1 LRRIK
6 EEYSDE
12 FRATIWLASSNHMA
26 MNVDKHT
33 WLTDAQGKSLGL
45 RVDGLTRLGRASD
58 NDIVLED
65 STVSQRHAA
74 ISFDDG
80 RAFLRDLGS
89 SNGTFIEG
97 SRVSGGRLTNGTVI
111 KLGRVA
117 LVYREN
123 VGAYSAAPFLST
135 SPDRARSLASGRTAP
150 SQANFFSAKTGAI
163 LGALFLLGLVGML
176 AGHAL
181 FSPSSS
187 SVGYSGAGTLVDS
200 QSYRLPDASSD
211 FVGSWCGW
219 TRVVTC
225 EPADS
230 CDEEPVPESMGFQS
244 DAGGVVMHYIIQAKP
259 DTDIRDIQVH
269 AMDSRHVRVKY
280 IARRTGSTGLEIIIN
295 ARDEF
300 VSVNPEV
307 VQNTS
312 TVTWNVNGISA
323 RSEEDSTEL
332 RKCTDEFRA
341 AEQKYEEG
349 KNMVDKGEVTGQVP
363 SK

>member
-1 LRRIK
+1 MVQK
-6 EEYSDE
+6 VNKD
-12 FRATIWLASSNHMA
+12 A
-26 MNVDKHT
+26 
-33 WLTDAQGKSLGL
+33 WLTDAQGKSLEL
-45 RVDGLTRLGRASD
+45 RMDGLTRLGRAIE

-65 STVSQRHAA
+65 STVSQRHAV

-80 RAFLRDLGS
+80 RAFLRDLRS
-89 SNGTFIEG
+89 SNGTFIDG
-97 SRVSGGRLTNGTVI
+97 SKVDGGQLTNGSEIKFGRVVFLYRE
-111 KLGRVA
+111 KLGQGSSRPPVPP
-117 LVYREN
+117 LQDQVRTS
-123 VGAYSAAPFLST
+123 GA
-135 SPDRARSLASGRTAP
+135 GGKTAP
-150 SQANFFSAKTGAI
+150 SQGNFFSARTGAS
-163 LGALFLLGLVGML
+163 LGALFLLGLVATL
-176 AGHAL
+176 AGQHL
-181 FSPSSS
+181 FSSSGS
-187 SVGYSGAGTLVDS
+187 SAANSSFGTLVDS

-269 AMDSRHVRVKY
+269 ALDSRHVRVKY
-280 IARRTGSTGLEIIIN
+280 IASRTGSTGQEIVIN
-295 ARDEF
+295 ARDDF

-349 KNMVDKGEVTGQVP
+349 KNMVEKGEVTGQVP

>member
-1 LRRIK
+1 MVQNA
-6 EEYSDE
+6 DQ
-12 FRATIWLASSNHMA
+12 RA
-26 MNVDKHT
+26 
-33 WLTDAQGKSLGL
+33 WLTDAHGKLL
-45 RVDGLTRLGRASD
+45 ELKTDGLTRLGRAIE

-65 STVSQRHAA
+65 STVSQRHAV

-80 RAFLRDLGS
+80 HAFLRDLGS

-97 SRVSGGRLTNGTVI
+97 YRVPGGRLTNGAAI

-117 LVYREN
+117 LIYRQN
-123 VGAYSAAPFLST
+123 VGAYSAAPPVSRLS
-135 SPDRARSLASGRTAP
+135 DRAGTSAASGRTAP
-150 SQANFFSAKTGAI
+150 SQTNFFSAKAGAI
-163 LGALFLLGLVGML
+163 LGALFLVGLVATL
-176 AGHAL
+176 AGRAL
-181 FSPSSS
+181 FSSSSS
-187 SVGYSGAGTLVDS
+187 SVGHSSFGTLVDS

-269 AMDSRHVRVKY
+269 ALDSRHVRVKY
-280 IARRTGSTGLEIIIN
+280 IASRTGSTGQEIVIN
-295 ARDEF
+295 ARDDF